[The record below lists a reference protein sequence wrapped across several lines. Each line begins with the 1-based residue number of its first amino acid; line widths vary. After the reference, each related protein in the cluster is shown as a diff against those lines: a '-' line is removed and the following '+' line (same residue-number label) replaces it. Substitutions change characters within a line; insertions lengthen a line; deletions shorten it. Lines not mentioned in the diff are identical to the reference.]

1 MKPDEMKIIQIPE
14 ISAIYYGLLQSGYD
28 FCSIERSSEH
38 VNALTKF
45 TGKGTTNDFF
55 AGTRQQTC
63 EVYPYWPRAFI
74 LEAATFFLNDSHTA
88 YKDMEGLQRRILSA
102 GNITD
107 RERDSSLWEWLE
119 GFPEALRCVLADDGF
134 SGYMEWEKKWTA
146 RQNDAWREELERIR
160 RCLEICTGW
169 YDSPVK
175 EIRICIN
182 PIKCVYS
189 SDYHLDGDRFVFTS
203 GAFQAGSVIHEFLH
217 HVVHPVVETQKT
229 QILAIRPENEQI
241 DESYYQDG
249 RESGILNAFEETT
262 VRSLT
267 EDIMRDE
274 YPEDLLIYIKT
285 ILDRN
290 TKRKRTE
297 GKDNGF

>member
-1 MKPDEMKIIQIPE
+1 M
-14 ISAIYYGLLQSGYD
+14 
-28 FCSIERSSEH
+28 
-38 VNALTKF
+38 
-45 TGKGTTNDFF
+45 
-55 AGTRQQTC
+55 
-63 EVYPYWPRAFI
+63 
-74 LEAATFFLNDSHTA
+74 
-88 YKDMEGLQRRILSA
+88 
-102 GNITD
+102 
-107 RERDSSLWEWLE
+107 
-119 GFPEALRCVLADDGF
+119 
-134 SGYMEWEKKWTA
+134 
-146 RQNDAWREELERIR
+146 
-160 RCLEICTGW
+160 
-169 YDSPVK
+169 
-175 EIRICIN
+175 
-182 PIKCVYS
+182 
-189 SDYHLDGDRFVFTS
+189 
-203 GAFQAGSVIHEFLH
+203 IHEFLH
-217 HVVHPVVETQKT
+217 HVVHPVVETQRT